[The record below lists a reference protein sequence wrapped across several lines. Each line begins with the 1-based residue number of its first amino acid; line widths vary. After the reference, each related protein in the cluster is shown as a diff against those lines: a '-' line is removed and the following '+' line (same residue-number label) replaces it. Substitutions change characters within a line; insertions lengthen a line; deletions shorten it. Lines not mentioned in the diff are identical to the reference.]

1 MPPDHKEAGEIHTQS
16 LDFMLGKIMAILEGQ
31 PARMDRFEATTTQQL
46 NSLQAQ
52 ITNTVAPINS
62 RLSELEKIQAAMKAS
77 QAKQAG
83 IIGTAGA
90 LVGAGLSGFI
100 TKLWH

>member
-1 MPPDHKEAGEIHTQS
+1 MTVEREADSIRTQS
-16 LDFMLGKIMAILEGQ
+16 LDFMLGKIMAILETQ

-46 NSLQAQ
+46 LDLRNQ
-52 ITNTVAPINS
+52 ISGAVTPLAE
-62 RLSELEKIQAAMKAS
+62 RLAEVEKDHAALRAS
-77 QAKQAG
+77 HAKQAG
-83 IIGTAGA
+83 MIGAVGA